1 MPKALSLRDG
11 VQKLSNSQTIF
22 LNDFWDAK
30 FLMPLDTILQA
41 SNRLYR
47 VHYSLSVIDRTLR
60 CAALRTH
67 SFAWTV
73 DLPLDP
79 AHGQRERERDR
90 LCPLDGACRAG
101 DPRSLPV
108 RRWRD
113 RSEDGDPHRTIAR
126 TPRHC
131 RLQPCFA
138 LTAAG
143 DLATSGGLDAHGE
156 CEVRTVRSRAADSAA
171 WMCSAGACGFE

>member
-1 MPKALSLRDG
+1 MS
-11 VQKLSNSQTIF
+11 
-22 LNDFWDAK
+22 
-30 FLMPLDTILQA
+30 LDTTLLQG

-60 CAALRTH
+60 CAPYALIRVDGGPAARSGTRTE
-67 SFAWTV
+67 S
-73 DLPLDP
+73 
-79 AHGQRERERDR
+79 ERERDR
-90 LCPLDGACRAG
+90 LCPLGGACRAG

-143 DLATSGGLDAHGE
+143 DLTTSGALDAHGE
-156 CEVRTVRSRAADSAA
+156 CERYVVEQPILLRGCAVQEPAVSNRV
-171 WMCSAGACGFE
+171 E

>member
-1 MPKALSLRDG
+1 MIFGTP
-11 VQKLSNSQTIF
+11 NSSCPSIRYS
-22 LNDFWDAK
+22 
-30 FLMPLDTILQA
+30 

-47 VHYSLSVIDRTLR
+47 VPHAALR
-60 CAALRTH
+60 CAPYALIRVDGGPAARSGTRTE
-67 SFAWTV
+67 S
-73 DLPLDP
+73 
-79 AHGQRERERDR
+79 QRERERDR
-90 LCPLDGACRAG
+90 LCPLGGACRAG

-143 DLATSGGLDAHGE
+143 DLATCTWGPG
-156 CEVRTVRSRAADSAA
+156 CTR
-171 WMCSAGACGFE
+171 